1 MKRTNDSADVSDEAA
16 LNSTSEIPDV
26 PGAAILDVI
35 DIEAGYGTLP
45 ILQGVCL
52 SARPGSLVAVLGPNG
67 SGKSTLLK
75 TVIGLLKPT
84 RGQVRLD
91 GTDMAGLPPHIVAR
105 RGIGYVPQIQNVFWS
120 LTVRENLEL
129 GGATLGANAGARLE
143 GILTSFP
150 DLAAASKKRAGT
162 LSGGQRNILGVARA
176 LMLDPKVLLV
186 DEPTAGLSPTNA
198 DLVWD
203 ALETVAR
210 SNTAVVVV
218 EQSVDAALSRVDSG
232 YVLTAGRNR
241 LHGTAAELR
250 EADLESIFLG
260 GYADSPADT
269 STD

>member
-1 MKRTNDSADVSDEAA
+1 MKTDNGSANISNEVFLNGTSDVQDAPS
-16 LNSTSEIPDV
+16 
-26 PGAAILDVI
+26 GAVLDVI
-35 DIEAGYGTLP
+35 DLEAGYGALP

-52 SARPGSLVAVLGPNG
+52 SARRGMLVAVLGPNG

-75 TVIGLLKPT
+75 TVIGLLKAT
-84 RGQVRLD
+84 SGQVRLD
-91 GTDMAGLPPHIVAR
+91 GADMVGLPPHIVAR

-143 GILTSFP
+143 TILTSFP
-150 DLAAASKKRAGT
+150 DLASASKKRAGT

-186 DEPTAGLSPTNA
+186 DEPTAGLSRANA
-198 DLVWD
+198 DLVWSG
-203 ALETVAR
+203 LEAVAR
-210 SNTAVVVV
+210 NDTAVVVV
-218 EQSVDAALSRVDSG
+218 EQSVDAALDRVDSA

-260 GYADSPADT
+260 G
-269 STD
+269 